1 MEAWLEWARGPF
13 FIFSFTFMALGLIR
27 HAVVTAIET
36 VKPMRRAGDKSLPYS
51 QIAGNTLKW
60 LFPLGKIKD
69 QAVFSLTSIVFHIGI
84 LIVPV
89 FLGGHIALWARGL
102 GFSWPA
108 ISNSVA
114 DVLTIVAII
123 TAVAL
128 IIQRVSARATR
139 KLSRFQDY
147 AIPLVVA
154 APFVTGFLVM
164 HPAWNPFSHQAS
176 LFVHIMSGNLAF
188 ILMPL
193 TKLSHAI
200 LLPSVQMVSEVGW
213 HWPADGGSKVAAALH
228 KEGEPV

>member
-1 MEAWLEWARGPF
+1 
-13 FIFSFTFMALGLIR
+13 
-27 HAVVTAIET
+27 
-36 VKPMRRAGDKSLPYS
+36 
-51 QIAGNTLKW
+51 
-60 LFPLGKIKD
+60 
-69 QAVFSLTSIVFHIGI
+69 
-84 LIVPV
+84 
-89 FLGGHIALWARGL
+89 
-102 GFSWPA
+102 
-108 ISNSVA
+108 
-114 DVLTIVAII
+114 VLTIVAII

-128 IIQRVSARATR
+128 IIQRASARATR